1 MKLLLDTHIWLWAL
15 LEPERLSAPVR
26 DALQSPENELWLSPV
41 SVWEATM
48 LAERGRVV
56 VTSDVQVWVR
66 GLLAALPRREAPLTF
81 EVALMSR
88 RLELA
93 HQDPAD
99 RFIAASACVHEL
111 TLVTADERLLEANGY
126 AVLANR

>member
-15 LEPERLSAPVR
+15 LEPELLAAPVR
-26 DALQSPENELWLSPV
+26 AALQSPENELWLSPI

-56 VTSDVQVWVR
+56 VTSDVQAWVR

>member
-15 LEPERLSAPVR
+15 LEPELLAAPVR

-111 TLVTADERLLEANGY
+111 TLVTADERLHEDAGY

>member
-15 LEPERLSAPVR
+15 LEPELLAAPVR

>member
-1 MKLLLDTHIWLWAL
+1 VKLLLDTHIWLWAL

>member
-1 MKLLLDTHIWLWAL
+1 VKLLLDTHIWLWAL
-15 LEPERLSAPVR
+15 LEPELLAAPVR

-56 VTSDVQVWVR
+56 VTSDVQAWVR

-111 TLVTADERLLEANGY
+111 TLVTADERLLEAKGY